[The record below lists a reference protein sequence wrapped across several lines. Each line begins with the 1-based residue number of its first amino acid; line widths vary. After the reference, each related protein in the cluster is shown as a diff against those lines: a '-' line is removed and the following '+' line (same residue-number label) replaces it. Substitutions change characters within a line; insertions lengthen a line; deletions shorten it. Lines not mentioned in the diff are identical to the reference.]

1 MDKGYAMAE
10 HTFPVATQQ
19 MWHSNYG
26 NNRNKFVSEFF
37 FNKMTK
43 IVKKKKSKI
52 FNKHS
57 IFIDIALNE
66 L

>member
-1 MDKGYAMAE
+1 MDKGYNAMAE
-10 HTFPVATQQ
+10 HTFPVAIQQ

-43 IVKKKKSKI
+43 IVKKKKI
-52 FNKHS
+52 EN
-57 IFIDIALNE
+57 I
-66 L
+66 